1 MYTRQT
7 TLGELFEIESVKQ
20 FLEQAAPQM
29 VSGPAKD
36 YMTPLTLDQLLI
48 MQADAEPLVQAI
60 LDVAN
65 GKGTDFVPVDP
76 KTQKPKL
83 KKGPFQVYAVDEV
96 DGKMY
101 MINRNFGGCIALQF
115 SKTMNEE
122 IAGVITYQGKQC
134 HYSFT
139 TMELM
144 ENLQFLG
151 VFVRDIATEYEKE
164 YTLHFEGFTDTDGNV
179 MDPEDFTFR
188 TAPKGQPDPAYAA
201 HDAVAL
207 RAAEEGMVLLK
218 NEEELLPLA
227 EDAHIALFGAQDFR
241 IEAVGA
247 GKINPRYVVRLGQA
261 VDESSFVVDEKADTA
276 ILVISRASGENYD
289 NGAFRG
295 EYYLTEEEE
304 QQIASLKE
312 KYKNII
318 AIINS
323 GYPMD
328 IRWTKDP
335 QVKAVIWTGFSGM
348 LGGRALVNI
357 LNGTVNPSG
366 HLTDTWAN
374 DYYDIPSSK
383 NFFMPNSPEGALDAD
398 HNVWVNTVYEEDIYV
413 GYRYFET
420 FGKEVACPFGWGLSY
435 TTFEVEGKMTDDHT
449 VKATV
454 INTGDRAG
462 REVVQVYAKVPD
474 GKLEQPER
482 RLVAFAKTKELAP
495 GESIALELEIPE
507 KNLVSFDEETSSY
520 IMEAGEYYF
529 YIGTNLKEVKE
540 AGKRT
545 VAKQLVYRVSK
556 DYMKPPVAFT
566 RLSKKDPST
575 YPQGSLSGIVEG
587 AHGLT
592 YKGERMSIPDREELD
607 DPEVDSWTVEELAR
621 FSVCA
626 SSGWGMQDVGVAGR
640 VYRLEGRDIPYYA
653 VADGNNGVNINKPN
667 IGMPTSSLVCST
679 WDPEVAYEVGRVIAE
694 EAKENNVQMILAPA
708 MNIHRNPLCGRQPE
722 YFSED
727 PLLAGIMAGNQSKGL
742 EDQGVACSVKHVCC
756 NGSEATRKR
765 NHSIVSQRALREIYL
780 RAFEEAFEVQKPLSI
795 MTAYN
800 ACNGVFT
807 SADEEMIQGIFR
819 REFGFE
825 GFVMTDWGSYDSAD
839 IAAEVQAGNCWLTP
853 GSTDMTYVQPILDGV
868 KNGTVQESRLRQNV
882 KYMYRVVKMA

>member
-1 MYTRQT
+1 
-7 TLGELFEIESVKQ
+7 
-20 FLEQAAPQM
+20 M

-65 GKGTDFVPVDP
+65 GKGTDFAPVDP

-83 KKGPFQVYAVDEV
+83 KKGPFPVYAVDEV

-144 ENLQFLG
+144 GNLQFLG

-261 VDESSFVVDEKADTA
+261 VDESSFVVDEKADTV

-289 NGAFRG
+289 NGAFKG

-304 QQIASLKE
+304 QQIAFLKE
-312 KYKNII
+312 NYKNII
-318 AIINS
+318 AVINS

-328 IRWTKDP
+328 VRWTKDP
-335 QVKAVIWTGFSGM
+335 QVKAAIWTGFSGM
-348 LGGRALVNI
+348 LGGQALVNI

-374 DYYDIPSSK
+374 DYYDIPASR
-383 NFFMPNSPEGALDAD
+383 NFFMPDSPEGALDAD
-398 HNVWVNTVYEEDIYV
+398 HDVWVNTVYEEDIYV

-420 FGKEVACPFGWGLSY
+420 FGKEVAYPFGWGLSY

-454 INTGDRAG
+454 TNAGDRAG

-482 RLVAFAKTKELAP
+482 RLVAFAKTKELAQ
-495 GESIALELEIPE
+495 EISP
-507 KNLVSFDEETSSY
+507 
-520 IMEAGEYYF
+520 M
-529 YIGTNLKEVKE
+529 
-540 AGKRT
+540 
-545 VAKQLVYRVSK
+545 
-556 DYMKPPVAFT
+556 
-566 RLSKKDPST
+566 
-575 YPQGSLSGIVEG
+575 
-587 AHGLT
+587 
-592 YKGERMSIPDREELD
+592 
-607 DPEVDSWTVEELAR
+607 
-621 FSVCA
+621 
-626 SSGWGMQDVGVAGR
+626 
-640 VYRLEGRDIPYYA
+640 
-653 VADGNNGVNINKPN
+653 
-667 IGMPTSSLVCST
+667 
-679 WDPEVAYEVGRVIAE
+679 
-694 EAKENNVQMILAPA
+694 
-708 MNIHRNPLCGRQPE
+708 
-722 YFSED
+722 
-727 PLLAGIMAGNQSKGL
+727 
-742 EDQGVACSVKHVCC
+742 
-756 NGSEATRKR
+756 
-765 NHSIVSQRALREIYL
+765 
-780 RAFEEAFEVQKPLSI
+780 
-795 MTAYN
+795 
-800 ACNGVFT
+800 
-807 SADEEMIQGIFR
+807 
-819 REFGFE
+819 
-825 GFVMTDWGSYDSAD
+825 
-839 IAAEVQAGNCWLTP
+839 
-853 GSTDMTYVQPILDGV
+853 
-868 KNGTVQESRLRQNV
+868 
-882 KYMYRVVKMA
+882 